1 MRTVEPTL
9 MKAPSTESDVIL
21 SVNGVSKRF
30 CRDLKRSLL
39 YGVQDIALELS
50 GLREETRHL
59 RPKEFWALDDVSFQL
74 KRGQAV
80 GLIGKN
86 GSGKSTLLR
95 IISGLIKPDAGSIEV
110 IGRVAP
116 LIALGAG
123 FSPILSGRENIYANM
138 SILGLSKAEIDD
150 RLEEVI
156 DFAEIGDAIDAPVQ
170 TYSSGMAARL
180 GFACAIHTKPDIL
193 LIDEVLAVGDVK
205 FRCKC
210 YRMLNQLRQNGTAF
224 VLVSHSANSVLAVCE
239 SAVYLSKGKLIA
251 TGEVDKIIQ
260 QYEQDLFF
268 GEAEKTT
275 SYMKIPPKPKEE
287 SMGLDIT
294 ELSFRDAQGD
304 RQTEIETS
312 QPAALCIECFVHDPL
327 DDLSIDVLIK
337 DQLGEGEWML
347 RMNNLEDQQP
357 IRLTPG
363 RHEIQLQLP
372 YCGLKPGIYTM
383 KLSIRSDFLYYLDAV
398 ESCRLVVTSESSMT
412 NCAFYQPRHW
422 RVSHTN
428 SEFGIRN
435 SEL

>member
-1 MRTVEPTL
+1 MRTVEPTPL
-9 MKAPSTESDVIL
+9 KSLPAEPDTIL

-39 YGVQDIALELS
+39 YGVKDIASELA
-50 GLREETRHL
+50 GLRKENRTL
-59 RPKEFWALDDVSFQL
+59 RPKEFWALDDVSFEL

-80 GLIGKN
+80 GLVGKN

-138 SILGLSKAEIDD
+138 SILGLSRSEIDD
-150 RLEEVI
+150 RLEDVI
-156 DFAEIGDAIDAPVQ
+156 EFAEIGDAIDAPVQ

-180 GFACAIHTKPDIL
+180 GFACAIHTRPDIL
-193 LIDEVLAVGDVK
+193 LIDEVLAVGDIK

-210 YRMLNQLRQNGTAF
+210 YRMLNHLRTSGTAF

-239 SAVYLSKGKLIA
+239 SAVYLSAGKLIA
-251 TGEVDKIIQ
+251 TGAVDKIVQ
-260 QYEQDLFF
+260 RYEEDLFF

-275 SYMKIPPKPKEE
+275 SFMKVPPKPREE

-294 ELSFRDAQGD
+294 GLSFRDEEGNQ
-304 RQTEIETS
+304 QTELETS
-312 QPAALCIECFVHDPL
+312 KPSTFCIDCVVHEPV

-337 DQLGEGEWML
+337 DQLGEGEWMQ
-347 RMNNLEDQQP
+347 RINNIDDQQP
-357 IRLTPG
+357 ISLSPG
-363 RHEIQLQLP
+363 QHQIQLQLP

-383 KLSIRSDFLYYLDAV
+383 KLSIRSGFLHYLDAV
-398 ESCRLVVTSESSMT
+398 ESFRFVVTSESSMT
-412 NCAFYQPRHW
+412 NCSFYQPRCW
-422 RVSHTN
+422 KVAR
-428 SEFGIRN
+428 G
-435 SEL
+435 

>member
-398 ESCRLVVTSESSMT
+398 ESFRFVVTSESSMT